1 MRRTAFLLVLLTSC
15 GFDPDAGEDALW
27 ATPRQITEAAER
39 CGVHGLKPTRAGAHW
54 AAYVPGERPQKGP
67 KGDCIYNDLRAQDLQ
82 ATR

>member
-54 AAYVPGERPQKGP
+54 AAYVP